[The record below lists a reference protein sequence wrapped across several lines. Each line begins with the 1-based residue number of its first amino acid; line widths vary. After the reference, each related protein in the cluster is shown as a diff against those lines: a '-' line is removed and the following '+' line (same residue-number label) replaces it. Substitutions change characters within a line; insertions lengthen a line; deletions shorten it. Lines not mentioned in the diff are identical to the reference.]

1 MLTPFTDRA
10 KDVIDLA
17 RREAIEMKH
26 DHVGTEH
33 VLLGLLRE
41 GGGIAARL
49 GEKFGLQVD
58 QVRKAIALLNSPSG
72 IAWVS
77 QNQIPF
83 SGRLRNALRA
93 AQAAAAKLNHDGVG
107 IGHLFLGILE
117 DEESKGA
124 LLLINLG
131 MDPGEMRREL
141 REILSLKS

>member
-1 MLTPFTDRA
+1 MIPLTDRA

-41 GGGIAARL
+41 GGGIATGLTERY
-49 GEKFGLQVD
+49 GLQVGEI
-58 QVRKAIALLNSPSG
+58 RKAITLLNPPSG

-83 SGRLRNALRA
+83 SGKLRDALRA
-93 AQAAAAKLNHDGVG
+93 AQETAGKLGHDGVG
-107 IGHLFLGILE
+107 IGHLFLGMVE

-131 MDPGEMRREL
+131 MDPKAIKQEMLET
-141 REILSLKS
+141 LSRK

>member
-1 MLTPFTDRA
+1 MIPLTDRA

-49 GEKFGLQVD
+49 TERYALQVG
-58 QVRKAIALLNSPSG
+58 QVRKAITLLNPPSG
-72 IAWVS
+72 IAWVT

-83 SGRLRNALRA
+83 SGKLRDALRS
-93 AQAAAAKLNHDGVG
+93 AQETADKLGHDGVG
-107 IGHLFLGILE
+107 IGHLFLGIIE

-131 MDPGEMRREL
+131 MDPKEMHREML
-141 REILSLKS
+141 EVLSVKK